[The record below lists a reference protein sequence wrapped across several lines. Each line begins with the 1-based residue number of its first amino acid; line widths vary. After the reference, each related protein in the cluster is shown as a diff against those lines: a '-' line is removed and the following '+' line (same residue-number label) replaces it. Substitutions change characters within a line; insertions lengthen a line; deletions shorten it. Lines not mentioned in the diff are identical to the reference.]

1 MLTSF
6 SQIFEELRNRGSRKR
21 MIAAWG
27 VDGHT
32 IAAASKAID
41 LGLADVTLVGDE
53 NMIAEAC
60 KVENVDMGK
69 FSIVHNPV
77 ELQAV
82 AQAVQMIREGQ
93 GDFLM

>member
-41 LGLADVTLVGDE
+41 LGLADVTLVGPSKL
-53 NMIAEAC
+53 NNKTSTPSLYGMSTIRR
-60 KVENVDMGK
+60 
-69 FSIVHNPV
+69 FSI
-77 ELQAV
+77 E
-82 AQAVQMIREGQ
+82 RR
-93 GDFLM
+93 